1 MSNKEIDKEL
11 EKTLDD
17 IFENILEELKEIKKE
32 TEKDKKESKKKRTDK
47 EIYQDRL
54 SKIKEQINNIIK
66 NSEVAIICVGD
77 GGMMSAGTGND
88 ILALLSS
95 AFEETIKD
103 REIPREKM
111 EWIFEKILEHSYD
124 D

>member
-1 MSNKEIDKEL
+1 MSDREIDKEI

-17 IFENILEELKEIKKE
+17 IFEDILEELKEIKKE
-32 TEKDKKESKKKRTDK
+32 AEKDKKEGKKKRTDK

-54 SKIKEQINNIIK
+54 PEIKEQINNVIK
-66 NSEVAIICVGD
+66 DSEVAIICVGD
-77 GGMMSAGTGND
+77 GGMMSSGTGKD

-95 AFEETIKD
+95 AFEEIIKD

-111 EWIFEKILEHSYD
+111 KWIFEKILEHSYD